1 MAFNSQDDFEY
12 ERELLALIDDFE
24 KKVKNQ
30 SKSIFYDIDQ
40 WLDIIDFLL
49 SEEQENEFLDVAIN
63 RALQLYPN
71 NLELLIRRIY
81 ILSLSSPEQAC
92 QDLEKLI
99 HQPEKRWTK
108 SERDLLEYQKGKL
121 LVRLGNYEKAYNIFE
136 RVAILQKN
144 EFVYSQAAFTAF
156 KTNRYSAATNFLLL
170 AIKHANTLF
179 EKDCDITAYGA
190 GDYLF
195 LDTVIADSL
204 ITTAAMMYKSD
215 KQAFGFIEQSM
226 EVFVCK
232 APMSSNYWEM
242 LSEFYFKAKEY
253 DKADDCLDY
262 CLCLTPDEPALYKK
276 KLMLYS
282 ETFDKEKECLFLE
295 KILPKCYQAIEEI
308 EDKKDKLNLFN
319 VWKGNLRT
327 YIDYAFALKWNDK
340 CISACYQAIKA
351 NDKYTVCDGETFYS
365 RGELQIIIAFCLKNK
380 GEYQKAIDLSLNAI
394 NSEPEYYGH
403 RIRFAELLYE
413 CNEAKEAEEIFQT
426 LYEQCCEAS
435 ADTNSA
441 NKQDKELS
449 LYFQKHK
456 YIIVASWALMKAKQ
470 SFVQEALNML
480 YDNFPTD
487 KTLFENE
494 IFFMQCATIE
504 IFMLA
509 KGEKQ
514 KAIELIEQMVEE
526 EGFSIE
532 AILHKVH
539 SLTNDKEIMQEIIR
553 IKNKFESDDYV

>member
-24 KKVKNQ
+24 KKVRNQ

-49 SEEQENEFLDVAIN
+49 SEEQKNEFLDVAIR
-63 RALQLYPN
+63 RALQLYPD

-81 ILSLSSPEQAC
+81 ILSLSSPDKAFQN
-92 QDLEKLI
+92 LETLI
-99 HQPEKRWTK
+99 HHPEKKWTK

-121 LVRLGNYEKAYNIFE
+121 LVRLGEYERAYNIFE
-136 RVAILQKN
+136 RVSILQKN
-144 EFVYSQAAFTAF
+144 EFVYSQAAFAAF
-156 KTNRYSAATNFLLL
+156 KTNRYASATNFLLL
-170 AIKHANTLF
+170 AIKHADTLF

-204 ITTAAMMYKSD
+204 ITTAAIMYKSD
-215 KQAFGFIEQSM
+215 KQSFDFVEQSL
-226 EVFVCK
+226 ETFVRK
-232 APMSSNYWEM
+232 SPLSSNYWEM

-295 KILPKCYQAIEEI
+295 RLLPKFYQSIEEADNQN
-308 EDKKDKLNLFN
+308 DKSNLLNA
-319 VWKGNLRT
+319 WKGDLRT
-327 YIDYAFALKWNDK
+327 YIDYTQALKWNDK
-340 CISACYQAIKA
+340 CISACYKAIKA
-351 NDKYTVCDGETFYS
+351 NDKYPICDGETFYS

-394 NSEPEYYGH
+394 NPEPEYYGH

-413 CNEAKEAEEIFQT
+413 CNEAKEAEDIFQT

-435 ADTNSA
+435 AYTEFA

-504 IFMLA
+504 IFTLA
-509 KGEKQ
+509 KGQKQ
-514 KAIELIEQMVEE
+514 KAIALIEQMVEE

-539 SLTNDKEIMQEIIR
+539 SLTKDKEIMQEIIR

>member
-24 KKVKNQ
+24 KKVRNQ

-49 SEEQENEFLDVAIN
+49 SEEQENEFLDVAIH
-63 RALQLYPN
+63 RALQLYPDN
-71 NLELLIRRIY
+71 IELLIRRIY
-81 ILSLSSPEQAC
+81 ILSLSSPDKAFKN
-92 QDLEKLI
+92 LETLI
-99 HQPEKRWTK
+99 HNPEKKWTK

-121 LVRLGNYEKAYNIFE
+121 LVRLGEYERAYNIFE
-136 RVAILQKN
+136 RVSILQKN
-144 EFVYSQAAFTAF
+144 EFVYSQAAFAAF
-156 KTNRYSAATNFLLL
+156 KTNRYASATNFLLL
-170 AIKHANTLF
+170 AIKHADTLF

-204 ITTAAMMYKSD
+204 ITTAAIMYKSD
-215 KQAFGFIEQSM
+215 KQSFDFVEQSL
-226 EVFVCK
+226 ETFVRK
-232 APMSSNYWEM
+232 SPLSSNYWEM

-295 KILPKCYQAIEEI
+295 RLLPKFYQSIEEADNQN
-308 EDKKDKLNLFN
+308 DKSNLLNA
-319 VWKGNLRT
+319 WKGDLRT
-327 YIDYAFALKWNDK
+327 YIDYTQALKWNDK
-340 CISACYQAIKA
+340 CISACYKAIKA
-351 NDKYTVCDGETFYS
+351 NDKYPICDGETFYS

-380 GEYQKAIDLSLNAI
+380 GEYPKAIDLSLNAI

-435 ADTNSA
+435 ADTEFA

-504 IFMLA
+504 IFTLA
-509 KGEKQ
+509 KGQKQ
-514 KAIELIEQMVEE
+514 KAIALIEQMVEE

-539 SLTNDKEIMQEIIR
+539 SLTKDKEIMQEIIR

>member
-24 KKVKNQ
+24 KKVRNQ

-49 SEEQENEFLDVAIN
+49 SEEQENEFLDVAIR
-63 RALQLYPN
+63 RALQLYPD

-81 ILSLSSPEQAC
+81 ILSLSSPDKAFKN
-92 QDLEKLI
+92 LETLI
-99 HQPEKRWTK
+99 HHPEKKWTK

-121 LVRLGNYEKAYNIFE
+121 LVRLGEYERAYNIFE
-136 RVAILQKN
+136 RVSILQKN
-144 EFVYSQAAFTAF
+144 EFVYSQAAFAAF
-156 KTNRYSAATNFLLL
+156 KTNRYASATNFLLL
-170 AIKHANTLF
+170 AIKHADTLF

-204 ITTAAMMYKSD
+204 ITTAAIMYKSD
-215 KQAFGFIEQSM
+215 KQSFDFVEQSL
-226 EVFVCK
+226 ETFVRK
-232 APMSSNYWEM
+232 SPLSSNYWEM

-295 KILPKCYQAIEEI
+295 RLLPKFYQSIEEADNQN
-308 EDKKDKLNLFN
+308 DKSNLFN
-319 VWKGNLRT
+319 AWKGDLRT
-327 YIDYAFALKWNDK
+327 YIDYTQALKWNDK
-340 CISACYQAIKA
+340 CISACYKAIKA
-351 NDKYTVCDGETFYS
+351 NDKYPICDGETFYS

-413 CNEAKEAEEIFQT
+413 CNETKEAEEIFQT

-435 ADTNSA
+435 ADTEFA

-504 IFMLA
+504 IFTLA
-509 KGEKQ
+509 KGQKQ
-514 KAIELIEQMVEE
+514 KAIALIEQMVEE

-539 SLTNDKEIMQEIIR
+539 SLTKDKEIMQEIIR

>member
-24 KKVKNQ
+24 KKVRSQ

-49 SEEQENEFLDVAIN
+49 SEEQENEFLDVAIR
-63 RALQLYPN
+63 RALQLYPD

-81 ILSLSSPEQAC
+81 ILSLSSPDKAFQN
-92 QDLEKLI
+92 LETLI
-99 HQPEKRWTK
+99 HNPEKKWTK

-121 LVRLGNYEKAYNIFE
+121 LVRLGEYEKAYNIFE
-136 RVAILQKN
+136 RVSILQKN
-144 EFVYSQAAFTAF
+144 EFVYSQAAFAAF
-156 KTNRYSAATNFLLL
+156 KTNRYASATNFLLL
-170 AIKHANTLF
+170 AIKHAETLF

-195 LDTVIADSL
+195 LDTVLADSL
-204 ITTAAMMYKSD
+204 ITTAAIMYKSD
-215 KQAFGFIEQSM
+215 KQSFDFVEQSL
-226 EVFVCK
+226 ETFVRK
-232 APMSSNYWEM
+232 SPLSSNYWEM

-295 KILPKCYQAIEEI
+295 RLLPKFYQSIEEADNKN
-308 EDKKDKLNLFN
+308 DKSNLLNA
-319 VWKGNLRT
+319 WKGDLRT
-327 YIDYAFALKWNDK
+327 YIDYTQALKWNDK
-340 CISACYQAIKA
+340 CISACYKAIKA
-351 NDKYTVCDGETFYS
+351 NDKYPICDGETFYS

-413 CNEAKEAEEIFQT
+413 CNETKEAEEIFQT

-435 ADTNSA
+435 ADTEFA

-504 IFMLA
+504 IFTLA
-509 KGEKQ
+509 KGQKQ
-514 KAIELIEQMVEE
+514 KAIALIEQMVEE

-539 SLTNDKEIMQEIIR
+539 SLTKDKEIMQEIIR